1 MSNEGNPSGED
12 KALWAPVDPVRAGLA
27 GRCPRCGEGRL
38 FSGFLAVGKE
48 CTNCGLDY
56 SYADAGDGPAVF
68 VILIIGFIVVG
79 LALWVE
85 VTYSP
90 TLLIH
95 FLLWIPLS
103 LALGLLSLRWIKG
116 ILLTLQYANKAAQ
129 GRLDRD
135 E

>member
-1 MSNEGNPSGED
+1 MSNEGNPSGGD

-129 GRLDRD
+129 GRLDRSQ
-135 E
+135 

>member
-129 GRLDRD
+129 GRLDRG